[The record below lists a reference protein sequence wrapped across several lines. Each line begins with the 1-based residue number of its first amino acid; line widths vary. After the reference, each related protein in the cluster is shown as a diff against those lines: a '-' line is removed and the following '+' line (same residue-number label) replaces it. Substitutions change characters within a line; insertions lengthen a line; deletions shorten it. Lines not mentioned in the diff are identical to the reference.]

1 MNRSLI
7 RLVLCASLWP
17 ATAISLPGRAAGQG
31 ASDSMP
37 VVTLAEARRRAAR
50 IDPQAV
56 AARGQFE
63 TAAWERRAAVASLL
77 LPTVTATTSYVRLSD
92 PFFNFGTGEITR
104 SSTNATL
111 QAGYTLL
118 GTRKLSELK
127 RSRAGLEQAEAGET
141 AAGFRVALA
150 TDISFYAV
158 LADGELARVAADRL
172 RRAEEQ
178 FGVARVRVQA
188 GEAISSDSLRLFLE
202 VNRARFGVLQRDS
215 ALTVARLRLGR
226 QIGLDGP
233 AGAAPLDSAQPPPL
247 PLTLE
252 QAVTELR
259 RSGPELQAARAAE
272 RGADAALSA
281 ERMTYLPEIT
291 LGAVTGAYDAEFF
304 PSALRRSQAAIT
316 VSMPVWNGGQR
327 EVAIARARAQRDV
340 ATAERRE
347 SERAAREAVAEAYH
361 GYETARAGSELA
373 TVGLTVASEDY
384 RVQRARYQ
392 EGATTILD
400 LMEAQVALSEAQASL
415 VQARYATRLAL
426 ARLEALLGRRIFET
440 GTNPPGLR

>member
-1 MNRSLI
+1 MNRNLL
-7 RLVLCASLWP
+7 RLALCGALWP
-17 ATAISLPGRAAGQG
+17 AGALLLPDPAAGQ
-31 ASDSMP
+31 AANDSMP

-50 IDPQAV
+50 VDPQAV
-56 AARGQFE
+56 AAEGQYE
-63 TAAWERRAAVASLL
+63 TAAWERRAAVTSLL
-77 LPTVTATTSYVRLSD
+77 LPTVTASTSYMRLSD

-104 SSTNATL
+104 SSTSATL

-118 GTRKLSELK
+118 GTRKFSELT
-127 RSRAGLEQAEAGET
+127 RSRAALEQAEAGET
-141 AAGFRVALA
+141 AAQFRVALA
-150 TDISFYAV
+150 TDIAFYAV

-178 FGVARVRVQA
+178 FGVARVRVSA
-188 GEAISSDSLRLFLE
+188 GEAISSDSLRLLLE
-202 VNRARFGVLQRDS
+202 VNRARFSVLQRDS

-226 QIGLDGP
+226 HIGLEGP
-233 AGAAPLDSAQPPPL
+233 AGAAPIDSALPPPL

-252 QAVTELR
+252 QAVAELR
-259 RSGPELQAARAAE
+259 RSGPELQAVRAAE
-272 RGADAALSA
+272 RGADAALRA

-291 LGAVTGAYDAEFF
+291 LGAATGAYDADFF
-304 PSALRRSQAAIT
+304 PSALKRSQATIT

-327 EVAIARARAQRDV
+327 EVAIARARAQRDL

-373 TVGLTVASEDY
+373 MVGLTVAGEDF

-440 GTNPPGLR
+440 GATPPR

>member
-1 MNRSLI
+1 MMLNRS
-7 RLVLCASLWP
+7 RLLVCASLCVASQL
-17 ATAISLPGRAAGQG
+17 ATPSLLAAQAPGEN
-31 ASDSMP
+31 P
-37 VVTLAEARRRAAR
+37 PIVTLAEARRRAAG

-56 AARGQFE
+56 AARGDLE
-63 TAAWERRAAVASLL
+63 TASWERRAAMLSLL
-77 LPTVTATTSYVRLSD
+77 VPSVTATTSYVRLSD
-92 PFFNFGTGEITR
+92 PFFNFGTGQITR

-111 QAGYTLL
+111 QASYSLL
-118 GTRKLSELK
+118 GTRKLSEVK
-127 RSRAGLEQAEAGET
+127 RSRAVLEHAAAAET
-141 AAGFRVALA
+141 AAQFRVALA
-150 TDISFYAV
+150 TDLAYYAV

-178 FGVARVRVQA
+178 FGVARVRVLA
-188 GEAISSDSLRLFLE
+188 GEAISSDSLRLLLE

-226 QIGLDGP
+226 QIGLEGP
-233 AGAAPLDSAQPPPL
+233 AGAAPIDSTLPPPL

-252 QAVTELR
+252 QAVAEAR

-272 RGADAALSA
+272 LGAGAALNA
-281 ERMTYLPEIT
+281 ERMSYVPEIT
-291 LGAVTGAYDAEFF
+291 LGAITGAYDAEFF
-304 PSALRRSQAAIT
+304 PSALKRSQAAIT

-327 EVAIARARAQRDV
+327 EVAVARARAQRDLAV
-340 ATAERRE
+340 AERRQ

-373 TVGLTVASEDY
+373 AVGLAVATEDY

-392 EGATTILD
+392 EGATTIVD
-400 LMEAQVALSEAQASL
+400 LMEAQVALSEAQATL

-426 ARLEALLGRRIFET
+426 ARLEALLGRRILDDS
-440 GTNPPGLR
+440 NPPS